1 MANKALDGV
10 RVVAFEIALAG
21 PMTTAMLASYG
32 AEVIKVESRTRI
44 DLMRLAGPFIGAER
58 ISNEGSVC
66 YLNPNPGKLDLSLDL
81 KHPRAKEVIERLVKW
96 ADVVAENFAGGV
108 LTKLGLGYEEL
119 RRIKPDIIM
128 LSSSI
133 YGQTGPFA
141 QVPGY
146 GALLTALTGLPHL
159 TGFPDQLPQAPGF
172 AITDFIA
179 PRISVLA
186 IVAALEYRRRT
197 GKGQFIDASQVET
210 IVPLLTPVLLEYEVN
225 DRETSRIGNRSTRAA
240 PHGVYRC
247 KGNDRWCAITVFSD
261 EEWQQFCQV
270 IGSPAWTENPE
281 FSTLLSRVRNAEKL
295 DALVEEWTINH
306 TPEEVMKLMQDAG
319 IAAAV
324 VQCGQDLDTDPQLK
338 HQHYFHKLDH
348 PGLGGFSYTGIPA
361 QLSKTPYEVE
371 RAPFL
376 GEHTEYICTK
386 VLGFSDEEFVQ
397 LMVDKVLE

>member
-1 MANKALDGV
+1 VANKALDGV

-66 YLNPNPGKLDLSLDL
+66 YLNPNAGKLDLSLDL

-210 IVPLLTPVLLEYEVN
+210 IVPLLTPVLLEYEVS
-225 DRETSRIGNRSTRAA
+225 DREASRIGNRSTRAA
-240 PHGVYRC
+240 PHSVYRC
-247 KGNDRWCAITVFSD
+247 RGNDRWCAITVFTD